1 MVRTFIRI
9 PTSKKVKLERKEI
22 TYLVPVMVYL
32 DSMPNDK
39 VLYRYLFPE
48 NSEIASFLI
57 NFEGL
62 KDKMEIIAD
71 LKVEGGG
78 EYIDFEVSDG
88 INKLLESKGIASGTT
103 VKLSVP
109 DYDESTHGNPRIW
122 ISYLYK
128 VLG

>member
-1 MVRTFIRI
+1 MTTFKRVY
-9 PTSKKVKLERKEI
+9 TSRKVKLERKEI

-48 NSEIASFLI
+48 NSEIASFMI

-88 INKLLESKGIASGTT
+88 VNKLLESKGIASGTT

>member
-9 PTSKKVKLERKEI
+9 PTSRKVKLERKEI

-32 DSMPNDK
+32 DSIPNDK

-48 NSEIASFLI
+48 NSEIASFMI
-57 NFEGL
+57 NFKGL
-62 KDKMEIIAD
+62 KEELEVVAD

-78 EYIDFEVSDG
+78 EYIDFKVSDG
-88 INKLLESKGIASGTT
+88 VNKLLESKGIASGTT
-103 VKLSVP
+103 VELSIP
-109 DYDESTHGNPRIW
+109 NYDEATQGNPEIW

-128 VLG
+128 VIR

>member
-1 MVRTFIRI
+1 MRTFKRVY
-9 PTSKKVKLERKEI
+9 TSKKVKLERKEI
-22 TYLVPVMVYL
+22 IYLVPVMVYL

-48 NSEIASFLI
+48 NSEIASFMI

-109 DYDESTHGNPRIW
+109 DYDESTHGNPKIW

>member
-1 MVRTFIRI
+1 MTRTFKRAY
-9 PTSKKVKLERKEI
+9 TSRKVKLERKEI

-48 NSEIASFLI
+48 NSEIASFMI

-88 INKLLESKGIASGTT
+88 INKLLESKGIAGGTT

-109 DYDESTHGNPRIW
+109 DYDESTHGNPQIW